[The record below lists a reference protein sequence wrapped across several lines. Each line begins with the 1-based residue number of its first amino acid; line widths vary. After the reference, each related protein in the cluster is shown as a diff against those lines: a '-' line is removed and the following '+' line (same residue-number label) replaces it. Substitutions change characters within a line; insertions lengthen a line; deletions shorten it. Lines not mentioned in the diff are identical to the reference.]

1 VTHVLALL
9 GVLSISFSAV
19 FIRLAHVS
27 PVTATFYRAVY
38 ALPVLAA
45 LWWAGRAL
53 DDRTGRDRLLA
64 FASGLGL
71 AADLN
76 LWHESIALVGAGLG
90 TVIPNVQI
98 VFVALFGWYRQAER
112 PRVSTIAMIGVVLAG
127 VTLTSGLGQEGAYGT
142 RPVQGVLLGVAAG
155 FCYAVYLI
163 VFRTSN
169 RRLVPPAGPLFDA
182 TLGMVLGALLSI
194 GLDPGFT
201 FAVSPT
207 AHWWLLALA
216 IISQVIGWL
225 CIGTA
230 LPRLPAIAT
239 SVLLLVQPVF
249 AIVWGMAFFDER
261 LSVMQW
267 LGSAIV
273 LAGVATL
280 SIDTTRRATLPSRV
294 AHE

>member
-1 VTHVLALL
+1 VIHLLALL

-38 ALPVLAA
+38 ALPLLAL
-45 LWWAGRAL
+45 LWLANRRA
-53 DDRTGRDRLLA
+53 DDRTARGRLLA
-64 FASGLGL
+64 FVSGFCL

-98 VFVALFGWYRQAER
+98 VFVALFAGVQLAEW
-112 PRVSTIAMIGVVLAG
+112 PRARTMALISVVLAG
-127 VTLTSGLGQEGAYGT
+127 VALTSGLGADDAYGT
-142 RPVQGVLLGVAAG
+142 RPALGVGLGVAAG

-163 VFRTSN
+163 VFRAAN
-169 RRLVPPAGPLFDA
+169 RGLAPPAGPLLDA
-182 TLGMVLGALLSI
+182 TLGMAVGALLSI
-194 GLDPGFT
+194 GFDRQFT
-201 FAVSPT
+201 FAVSRE
-207 AHWWLLALA
+207 AHAWLLALA
-216 IISQVIGWL
+216 VVSQVIGWL

-249 AIVWGMAFFDER
+249 AIVWGVLFFDER
-261 LSVMQW
+261 LSTLQW
-267 LGSAIV
+267 IGSAIV
-273 LAGVATL
+273 LAGVASL
-280 SIDTTRRATLPSRV
+280 SKDLRI
-294 AHE
+294 